1 MERGP
6 VLLCHLAHF
15 ICIAVERMSGSRV
28 MESRR
33 IDGETS
39 VIGKRYFARQAA
51 TLLNFA
57 RSTNDPKVASA
68 LIEKAA
74 DLKSRSDEE
83 LPMRDASPLAPDIE
97 LS

>member
-1 MERGP
+1 
-6 VLLCHLAHF
+6 
-15 ICIAVERMSGSRV
+15 MSGSRV

-51 TLLNFA
+51 TLLKFA
-57 RSTNDPKVASA
+57 RSTSDPEVASA

-74 DLKSRSDEE
+74 DLKSRSDDVP
-83 LPMRDASPLAPDIE
+83 LSDMTPLAPDVE
-97 LS
+97 SPSAS